1 MATHSDQSLELDQQR
16 SPAAGEFVASVSLL
30 SLSYSTFDKIVDNS
44 VSNLHA
50 RCNSNF
56 WISIVANVPD
66 QSPLQSKGAS
76 RGLFPHG
83 DQNEPFLLSH

>member
-30 SLSYSTFDKIVDNS
+30 SLSYFNKIVDNS
-44 VSNLHA
+44 VSNLNA

-76 RGLFPHG
+76 RRPFPHG
-83 DQNEPFLLSH
+83 DQNEPLLLSH